1 MPTSTSAEA
10 TEVAAEA
17 AAPAPKARTLS
28 ARPRLK
34 AAVVAEP
41 EAAAEEAAPA
51 PAPKRATKATAASA
65 PAAAPAPAPSGKGSQ
80 NLQDQFLN
88 HLRKNKT
95 PVTMFLVKGVK
106 LQGIV
111 TWFDNFSILLRR
123 DGQSQL
129 VYKHAVSTIMPS
141 TPIDTR
147 LFGTTEGNKKARLLQ
162 DVFLASIRAAAVQVT
177 MFLVNGV
184 MLQGRVAA
192 YDLFCM
198 MLEREGYVQLA
209 YKHAV
214 STIQPVTPVDLTGE
228 WDGEEETDA

>member
-1 MPTSTSAEA
+1 MAGRTLTARPKP
-10 TEVAAEA
+10 
-17 AAPAPKARTLS
+17 PAP
-28 ARPRLK
+28 
-34 AAVVAEP
+34 EP
-41 EAAAEEAAPA
+41 EPVEAKPA
-51 PAPKRATKATAASA
+51 
-65 PAAAPAPAPSGKGSQ
+65 SGGKPQ

-88 HLRKNKT
+88 LLRKNKV

-141 TPIDTR
+141 VPIDAAQ
-147 LFGTTEGNKKARLLQ
+147 FGAGGEGGKKMRLLQ
-162 DVFLASIRAAAVQVT
+162 DVFLSSVRSAEVQVT

-184 MLQGRVAA
+184 MLQGRIAA

-198 MLEREGYVQLA
+198 LLEREGYVQLA

-228 WDGEEETDA
+228 GDEDSDG

>member
-1 MPTSTSAEA
+1 VTGRTLTARPRTSAADDE
-10 TEVAAEA
+10 
-17 AAPAPKARTLS
+17 APAPLPVTGKA
-28 ARPRLK
+28 
-34 AAVVAEP
+34 
-41 EAAAEEAAPA
+41 
-51 PAPKRATKATAASA
+51 
-65 PAAAPAPAPSGKGSQ
+65 GQ

-88 HLRKNKT
+88 LLRKNKT

-129 VYKHAVSTIMPS
+129 VYKHAISTIMPS
-141 TPIDTR
+141 TPIDARQFVVAEPT
-147 LFGTTEGNKKARLLQ
+147 NKKVRLLQ
-162 DVFLASIRAAAVQVT
+162 DVFLASIRAAGVQVT

-198 MLEREGYVQLA
+198 LLEREGYVQLA

-214 STIQPVTPVDLTGE
+214 STIQPVTPVDLTG
-228 WDGEEETDA
+228 GEPEEDED

>member
-1 MPTSTSAEA
+1 MTG
-10 TEVAAEA
+10 
-17 AAPAPKARTLS
+17 RTLT
-28 ARPRLK
+28 ARPRPPK
-34 AAVVAEP
+34 P
-41 EAAAEEAAPA
+41 EPA
-51 PAPKRATKATAASA
+51 PP
-65 PAAAPAPAPSGKGSQ
+65 PAPLPTGKGNQ

-88 HLRKNKT
+88 LLRKNKV

-141 TPIDTR
+141 QPIDARIFAT
-147 LFGTTEGNKKARLLQ
+147 GAETANKKVRLLQ
-162 DVFLASIRAAAVQVT
+162 DVFLSSIRAAGVQVT

-198 MLEREGYVQLA
+198 LLEREGYVQLA

-214 STIQPVTPVDLTGE
+214 STIQPVTPVDLTG
-228 WDGEEETDA
+228 GEFEDDDEEDED